1 MTTPITASCLIST
14 IHPVTLSPR
23 RIETNIAGCRHAMKQ
38 GQAPLPLRGFPTCT
52 GRPWG
57 AEMRGKDEDV
67 DLRVS
72 PIEERSMHACMYVC
86 MVM

>member
-1 MTTPITASCLIST
+1 MATPITASCLIST

-23 RIETNIAGCRHAMKQ
+23 RIETNIAGRRHAMKQ

-72 PIEERSMHACMYVC
+72 PIEERSMHACMYVW
-86 MVM
+86 